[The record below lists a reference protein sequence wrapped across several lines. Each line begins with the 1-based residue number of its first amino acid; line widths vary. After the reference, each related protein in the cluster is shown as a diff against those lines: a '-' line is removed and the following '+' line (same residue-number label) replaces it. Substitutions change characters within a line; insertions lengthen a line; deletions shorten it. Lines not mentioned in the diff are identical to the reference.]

1 MNKVYWSI
9 TGFSILVI
17 LFSIGYYVSFNN
29 AKVTYPQSELNK
41 AEVRNIGDDED
52 DSNTVQAVDANKGAV
67 IRTDSNTLYIEE
79 SYDVADA
86 IYQDK
91 EIAIPQEYIGLTR
104 VEIQNKLQEYMKN
117 PPQEEVKKGLVSIT
131 LNAFSKASITIR
143 KVYDNK
149 DHYAYFLTEYGG
161 YVVVYTND
169 KKTLVDQTGI
179 LISDLS
185 LDQQKEVKNGVYVD
199 DLDQLYGLLESYTS

>member
-17 LFSIGYYVSFNN
+17 LFSFGYYISFENARENN
-29 AKVTYPQSELNK
+29 QENKTYQEQLQNNKSDEEL
-41 AEVRNIGDDED
+41 
-52 DSNTVQAVDANKGAV
+52 SQAVDANKNDTV
-67 IRTDSNTLYIEE
+67 KTTPNTAYVEE
-79 SYDVADA
+79 SYDIADA
-86 IYQDK
+86 IYQDRQMDMPK
-91 EIAIPQEYIGLTR
+91 EYIGLTR
-104 VEIQNKLQEYMKN
+104 LELLNKLQEFMKE
-117 PPQEEVKKGLVSIT
+117 PPKAEVDQGLVSVT
-131 LNAFSKASITIR
+131 LNTFSETLVKIR

-149 DHYAYFLTEYGG
+149 DHYAYFLTEKGG

-179 LISDLS
+179 LISDLTKEE
-185 LDQQKEVKNGVYVD
+185 QKELENGVYLD